1 MPLTQKLPRF
11 AAAIA
16 LLALLC
22 GGLSLNSHP
31 LPPAAAQTT
40 TDYDSDNNAL
50 IEITTLAQLNAL
62 RWDLNG
68 DGAVDDTANQ
78 TSYTAAFPSAA
89 AGMGCP
95 DTTADADTNP
105 DPCAGYELKANL
117 TFDTTGDGSITDMD
131 SAGLY
136 WNGGKGWTPVGSTGS
151 PYTGQFHGRGNAI
164 SRLFINRAASDDLDA
179 VGLFGAVGP
188 TGSVT
193 GLGLTNVSIT
203 NSHQSA
209 AGSIAGVNQGT
220 ITSSYAT
227 GSVAGSAVTGGLVG
241 LNLFGTVQAS
251 FSAAAVSLVVGDAAA
266 GGLVGQNLLGHIKAS
281 YASGSVSANAIKAL
295 AGGLVGVNQGSITAS
310 YARGPVTASG
320 QGSVRGG
327 LAAYDLGTETSS
339 YWDTETTG
347 ITGGAGLGQPSS
359 HLKAPTGY
367 TGLYANWNIDLDGV
381 AGGDDPWHFGHG
393 RHYPILIYGDI
404 KSAPQQR
411 DYDTDDDHRIEI
423 TTLEQLNAIRWDLN
437 TDGVVAATDQ
447 ANYAAAFPALTAGMG
462 CPDGPDADSNPDPCT
477 GYELMLDLDFDTDGD
492 EGIDEHDG
500 AHWNGGAGWLA
511 IGSSTAP
518 FTGQFYGNGN
528 AIANMYVNQTRPA
541 RVGLFG
547 EISST
552 GVIDGVKLTA
562 VDLSALDSPRIGALA
577 GVNAGTI
584 KASSST
590 GHINAVATTA
600 TTYAGGLVGSNAGTI
615 TASYAKTQVGG
626 SAAAGGGLAGHNGSA
641 GRIIASYSH
650 FSPILTSRSSAYLG
664 GLVGHNQGAIT
675 AAYSLNPVKAT
686 GSTASVGGLVGYNQ
700 RTTST
705 STTQGTITAAYAIG
719 PVVATGTT
727 PSAGGLVG
735 KNSSGTAANSY
746 WDTEVSGQSS
756 SALGAG
762 KTRAELTLVNGYS
775 GIYANWNLN
784 LDGDAGNDDPWDF
797 TIHPY
802 RHTLQYPKLKYGG
815 IDRLDQL
822 YVSIHFESSGYPL
835 LGERMETALNA
846 GSGLTRANS
855 TNTPG
860 LASPAFVWE
869 RSDDGVTG
877 WTVVRGPGVGSDR
890 RGFKTF
896 LFVPEPSEVNKRFRV
911 RVLSV
916 ERGWIYSYPTPPV
929 KASWTGATATLTFA
943 SGHNPPRVGQLIT
956 LSDGRGA
963 RWISCTDTA
972 GNGCFQSGNTPKSS
986 ELGRYLHAYRYYT
999 AANGVRTKASSAYI
1013 GPVQAAIPSS

>member
-1 MPLTQKLPRF
+1 MPLPRKLPRF
-11 AAAIA
+11 AAALA
-16 LLALLC
+16 LAILALLW
-22 GGLSLNSHP
+22 GGLLLNNYS
-31 LPPAAAQTT
+31 LPPALAQTT

-50 IEITTLAQLNAL
+50 IEITTLAQLNTL

-117 TFDTTGDGSITDMD
+117 TFDTTGDGSVTSAD

-136 WNGGKGWTPVGSTGS
+136 WNSGKGWTPVGSPEN

-164 SRLFINRAASDDLDA
+164 SRLLINRAASDTVDA
-179 VGLFGAVGP
+179 VGLFGAVGK

-251 FSAAAVSLVVGDAAA
+251 FSAATVSLVVGDAAA
-266 GGLVGQNLLGHIKAS
+266 GGLVGQNLLGDIKAS

-320 QGSVRGG
+320 LGSVKGG
-327 LAAYDLGTETSS
+327 LAAYDLGAETYS

-347 ITGGAGLGQPSS
+347 ITGGRGLGQPTS

-367 TGLYANWNIDLDGV
+367 TGIYANWNIDLDGV
-381 AGGDDPWHFGHG
+381 AGGDNPWHFGHG

-411 DYDTDDDHRIEI
+411 DYDTDDNHRIEI

-462 CPDGPDADSNPDPCT
+462 CPDGPDADTTPDPCT
-477 GYELMLDLDFDTDGD
+477 GYELMLDLDFDTDGSG
-492 EGIDEHDG
+492 GIDAADG
-500 AHWNGGAGWLA
+500 FHWNTGRGWSP
-511 IGSSTAP
+511 IGSATAP

-528 AIANMYVNQTRPA
+528 AIANLYINQTQPA

-547 EISST
+547 EVSST
-552 GVIDGVKLTA
+552 GIVDGVNLRA
-562 VDLSALDSPRIGALA
+562 VNLRIQDGPRIGALA

-590 GHINAVATTA
+590 GRINVAVMSATI
-600 TTYAGGLVGSNAGTI
+600 YAGGLVGSNTGAI
-615 TASYAKTQVGG
+615 TASYAKVAVEGAA
-626 SAAAGGGLAGHNGSA
+626 SAAGGLAGHNGSA
-641 GRIIASYSH
+641 GSIIASYSH
-650 FSPILTSRSSAYLG
+650 FGPILTSRNSAYLG

-675 AAYSLNPVKAT
+675 AAYSLNPIKAT

-700 RTTST
+700 RVTST
-705 STTQGTITAAYAIG
+705 STTQGTITAAYALG

-735 KNSSGTAANSY
+735 KNSSGVAADSY
-746 WDTEVSGQSS
+746 WATDISGQSS
-756 SALGAG
+756 SPLGTG
-762 KTRAELTLVNGYS
+762 KSSYDLRAIDSYTD
-775 GIYANWNLN
+775 IYANWNLN
-784 LDGDAGNDDPWDF
+784 LDGVAGNDDPWQLGYG
-797 TIHPY
+797 TP
-802 RHTLQYPKLKYGG
+802 RLKYGG
-815 IDRLDQL
+815 LNLVEQAHLRIWFYESGVL
-822 YVSIHFESSGYPL
+822 VSVRMQTNSHAGPGITRKAGA
-835 LGERMETALNA
+835 GE
-846 GSGLTRANS
+846 
-855 TNTPG
+855 
-860 LASPAFVWE
+860 FVWE

-877 WTVVRGPGVGSDR
+877 WTVVRGPGVGSAR
-890 RGFKTF
+890 RGPKGSYF
-896 LFVPEPSEVNKRFRV
+896 FVAEPSEANKRFRV
-911 RVLSV
+911 RVMSN
-916 ERGWIYSYPTPPV
+916 ERGWIYSEPTPPV
-929 KASWTGATATLTFA
+929 KAWTGATATLTFA
-943 SGHNPPRVGQLIT
+943 GGHNPPRVGQQIT
-956 LSDGRGA
+956 LSGGKTA
-963 RWISCTDTA
+963 RWLSCTDTA
-972 GNGCFQSGNTPKSS
+972 GSNCAVTDNPPLPGDQ
-986 ELGRYLHAYRYYT
+986 GRYLYAYKFST
-999 AANGVRTKASSAYI
+999 INGVSTKETAYT
-1013 GPVQAAIPSS
+1013 GLVQAAAPAPSS

>member
-1 MPLTQKLPRF
+1 MPLTRKLPRL
-11 AAAIA
+11 AAALA
-16 LLALLC
+16 LLAFLW
-22 GGLSLNSHP
+22 GGLFLNSHP

-50 IEITTLAQLNAL
+50 IEITTLAQLNAI

-117 TFDTTGDGSITDMD
+117 TFDTTGDGSVTSAD

-136 WNGGKGWTPVGSTGS
+136 WNSGKGWTPVGSPEN

-164 SRLFINRAASDDLDA
+164 SHLFINRAAADNLAA
-179 VGLFGAVGP
+179 VGLFGSIGK

-193 GLGLTNVSIT
+193 GLGLINVSVT

-320 QGSVRGG
+320 LGSVKGG
-327 LAAYDLGTETSS
+327 LAAYDLGAETFS

-347 ITGGAGLGQPSS
+347 ITGGRGLGQPSS

-367 TGLYANWNIDLDGV
+367 TGIYANWNIDLDGV
-381 AGGDDPWHFGHG
+381 AGGDNPWHFGHG

-404 KSAPQQR
+404 KSAPQER
-411 DYDTDDDHRIEI
+411 DYDTDDNHRIEI

-462 CPDGPDADSNPDPCT
+462 CPDGADADTTPDPCT
-477 GYELMLDLDFDTDGD
+477 GYELMLDLDFDTDGSG
-492 EGIDEHDG
+492 GIDAADG
-500 AHWNGGAGWLA
+500 FHWNTGRGWSP
-511 IGSSTAP
+511 IGSATAP
-518 FTGQFYGNGN
+518 FTGQFYGNDN
-528 AIANMYVNQTRPA
+528 AIANLYINQTQPA

-547 EISST
+547 EVSST
-552 GVIDGVKLTA
+552 GLVDGVNLRA
-562 VDLSALDSPRIGALA
+562 VNLRVQDGPRIGALA

-590 GHINAVATTA
+590 GRINAAVMSATI
-600 TTYAGGLVGSNAGTI
+600 YAGGLVGSNTGSI
-615 TASYAKTQVGG
+615 TASYAKVAVEGAA
-626 SAAAGGGLAGHNGSA
+626 SAAGGLAGHNGSA

-650 FSPILTSRSSAYLG
+650 FSPILTSRNSAYLG

-700 RTTST
+700 RVTST
-705 STTQGTITAAYAIG
+705 STTQGTITAAYALG

-746 WDTEVSGQSS
+746 WATKTSGQSS
-756 SALGAG
+756 SALGVGRTTQTLDG
-762 KTRAELTLVNGYS
+762 KSYTGDF
-775 GIYANWNLN
+775 ANWNLN
-784 LDGDAGNDDPWDF
+784 LDGVAGNDDPWHF
-797 TIHPY
+797 RNGSLP
-802 RHTLQYPKLKYGG
+802 RLKYGG
-815 IDRLDQL
+815 
-822 YVSIHFESSGYPL
+822 
-835 LGERMETALNA
+835 LNLVEQTYLHIWFYTGDPA
-846 GSGLTRANS
+846 VLEEMQTSFPHTSDLTRKTGA
-855 TNTPG
+855 G
-860 LASPAFVWE
+860 GFVWE
-869 RSDDGVTG
+869 VSDDGLAN
-877 WTVVRGPGVGSDR
+877 WTVVRGPGVGSNR
-890 RGFKTF
+890 RGALGSF
-896 LFVPEPSEVNKRFRV
+896 LFVAAPSEANKRFRA
-911 RVLSV
+911 RVQSN
-916 ERGWIYSYPTPPV
+916 ERGWIYSHPTPPLRLW
-929 KASWTGATATLTFA
+929 SGAISAVTFT
-943 SGHNPPRVGQLIT
+943 SGYNPPRVGQQIVT
-956 LSDGRGA
+956 GGPA
-963 RWISCTDTA
+963 GGGRWISCADTA
-972 GNGCFQSGNTPKSS
+972 GNGCSITRNPPLPSDQ
-986 ELGRYLHAYRYYT
+986 GRYIYTYGYYT
-999 AANGVRTKASSAYI
+999 AANGVRTMARSYI
-1013 GPVQAAIPSS
+1013 GPVQAAAPAPSS